1 MNSITIRKKESI
13 WSNILDNPILR
24 PHEITKS
31 KHKEAKISSILLISL
46 AITMA
51 IILLM
56 YAGIWYSESIMKQ
69 YSACRDKIIAFEP
82 RGFYDSSDEFRL
94 SLSFCDTK

>member
-1 MNSITIRKKESI
+1 M
-13 WSNILDNPILR
+13 SNILDNPILR

-31 KHKEAKISSILLISL
+31 KHKEPKTSSILLTSL

-56 YAGIWYSESIMKQ
+56 YSGIWYSEGIMKQ
-69 YSACRDKIIAFEP
+69 YSACRDKIIGFEQ
-82 RGFYDSSDEFRL
+82 RGFYESPEQLRL
-94 SLSFCDTK
+94 ALSFCDTKWWVEINA